1 MSENTW
7 LWVMAVGGLTT
18 FLTRLSFIALEGKY
32 SPPESFKRAL
42 PLVPIAALST
52 LIVPDLLLSQGAL
65 TPLDNPR
72 LLAGGIAVL
81 VAWRWKNATLT
92 IVTGFIALFLLS

>member
-1 MSENTW
+1 MSEITW
-7 LWVMAVGGLTT
+7 LGVMLAGGLIT

-32 SPPESFKRAL
+32 SPPERLKRAL

-52 LIVPDLLLSQGAL
+52 LILPDLLLSQGAL
-65 TPLDNPR
+65 TRFDNPR

-81 VAWRWKNATLT
+81 VAWHWKNATLT
-92 IVTGFIALFLLS
+92 IVTGFIALFLLG